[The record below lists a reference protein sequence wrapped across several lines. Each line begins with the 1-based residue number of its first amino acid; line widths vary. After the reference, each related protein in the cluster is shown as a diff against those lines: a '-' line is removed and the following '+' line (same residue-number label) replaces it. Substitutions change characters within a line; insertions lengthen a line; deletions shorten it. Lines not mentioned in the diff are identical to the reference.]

1 MRPAPSFAPV
11 DSLTVRPWPDQVIDA
26 VGHHPCS
33 NYVEDFWLGIL
44 GPSTTFLLRHLVTT
58 LEACPDGYS
67 LSLPVTARRLGLGD
81 KGGRHSP
88 FMRSLARLVQFELAE
103 LEDDVTLAVRR
114 RVPPLN
120 RRQVLRLPELLQAAH
135 QRWQDAQLATPPA
148 QAMRRRSRQLAL
160 SYLEAGL
167 EVEETDR
174 QLLRLGY
181 HPALAA
187 ESTRWAL
194 ERHQEAKRPPD
205 GSHDGLTCQPAGPVL
220 AGTARG
226 GSPPTPGGGPG

>member
-11 DSLTVRPWPDQVIDA
+11 DSLTVRHWPDQIIDA
-26 VGHHPCS
+26 LGHHPCS
-33 NYVEDFWLGIL
+33 TYVEDFWLGIL

-58 LEACPDGYS
+58 LEASPEGYS

-88 FMRSLARLVQFELAE
+88 FMRSLARLVQFELAQ
-103 LEDDVTLAVRR
+103 LQDDVTLAVRR

-120 RRQVLRLPELLQAAH
+120 RRQVLRLPELLQVAH
-135 QRWQDAQLATPPA
+135 QRWQDDQLQSPPGEVL
-148 QAMRRRSRQLAL
+148 RRRGRQLAL

-167 EVEETDR
+167 EADETDR

-181 HPALAA
+181 HPALAS
-187 ESTRWAL
+187 ECTRWASTR
-194 ERHQEAKRPPD
+194 RHEMAALVD
-205 GSHDGLTCQPAGPVL
+205 
-220 AGTARG
+220 
-226 GSPPTPGGGPG
+226 

>member
-11 DSLTVRPWPDQVIDA
+11 DSLTVCPWPDQVIDA

-114 RVPPLN
+114 
-120 RRQVLRLPELLQAAH
+120 LPELLQAAH

-160 SYLEAGL
+160 SYLC
-167 EVEETDR
+167 
-174 QLLRLGY
+174 LLY
-181 HPALAA
+181 TSDAA
-187 ESTRWAL
+187 DE
-194 ERHQEAKRPPD
+194 
-205 GSHDGLTCQPAGPVL
+205 
-220 AGTARG
+220 
-226 GSPPTPGGGPG
+226 